1 MTEATSPQPNRRRW
15 RRLKTKTSIKIVM
28 FRGTS
33 GLGHN
38 VARSILDLSQTGV
51 RLLVKELLPVDME
64 VLVQLESM
72 SHRRPLQIRAKV
84 IWCRPLAD
92 GSHCVGVDFGSP
104 MPYADFTQF
113 VTS

>member
-15 RRLKTKTSIKIVM
+15 RRLKAKTSIKIIM

-33 GLGHN
+33 GLGYN
-38 VARSILDLSQTGV
+38 VARSVLDLSQTGV
-51 RLLVKELLPVDME
+51 RLLVKEPLPANME

-72 SHRRPLQIRAKV
+72 SHRRPVQIRAKV
-84 IWCRPLAD
+84 IWCRPMAD

-104 MPYADFTQF
+104 MPHADITQF
-113 VTS
+113 ITS